1 MNKKNTIMNIIII
14 IFMGLSYL
22 SLDIGLRY
30 ITYDSYK
37 FYHYKNIVPILF
49 SLSWI
54 ALFIGIFYFIKP
66 KKRKVFYIITLVISN
81 ILCLSQYLHFKTL
94 NRFFGISD
102 MFLIGEGSKYL
113 NHTLAYIDFKLLS
126 VMSLS
131 IIFSIIPIIF
141 SKKYHEQIRDK
152 SYFGFLSMI
161 TVIIVIGLSLSARL
175 NMGREAKNSYDVSL
189 SAKSTYMEFNNP
201 SKNIQISGMYE
212 SIFRGGYIYIRDKV
226 KYNPNEIKKEIKSYI
241 KNNKKDVSIN
251 EYTGIFEDKNL
262 IVIMV
267 ESLDNFLV
275 TDKTM
280 PTLLKLSNE
289 GLNFTNRYSPAFGGG
304 QTINSEFALNTG
316 LYTSLEE
323 NIFNSSNTYK
333 TSLANKFKDNG
344 YSANSI
350 HFNNGVFY
358 NRSEFHKNLGY
369 DNHYALSD
377 MKDID
382 HDNYNYE
389 YDTNLILNNDVSNLI
404 IPSNDKFLTFI
415 TTYSNHLPYNSTV
428 KRCQDNK
435 YGITIKN
442 DEELSCIY
450 NLAWDTDQMFYLL
463 IEELKDRNI
472 LDDTVLVIASDH
484 YMYGYSKIKETRNIY
499 DSNLLQHTPF
509 IIWSNNIEH
518 KDIDILV
525 DTSDILPT
533 ILNMFNIEYN
543 PNLYVGE
550 DIFNKDRNNYIY
562 FSEDVYYKDNNL
574 YNINDNTGD
583 KEIYE
588 EIKETIKF
596 NNNLVK
602 NNYLRDKD

>member
-14 IFMGLSYL
+14 IFVCLSYL

-30 ITYDSYK
+30 ITYDGYK

-54 ALFIGIFYFIKP
+54 SLFLGIFYLIRP
-66 KKRKVFYIITLVISN
+66 KRRKVFYIITLVISN
-81 ILCLSQYLHFKTL
+81 ILCLSQYLHFRTL
-94 NRFFGISD
+94 NRFYGISD
-102 MFLIGEGSKYL
+102 IFLIGEGSKYF
-113 NHTLAYIDFKLLS
+113 NHTLTYIDYKLLTI
-126 VMSLS
+126 MLIS
-131 IIFSIIPIIF
+131 IIFSVIPIIF
-141 SKKYHEQIRDK
+141 SKKYHEQVRDK
-152 SYFGFLSMI
+152 SYFCFLAMI
-161 TVIIVIGLSLSARL
+161 TIISVIGLSLSARL
-175 NMGREAKNSYDVSL
+175 NMGKEAKDSYDASL
-189 SAKSTYMEFNNP
+189 SAKSSYIEFNNP
-201 SKNIQISGMYE
+201 SKNIQVSGMYE
-212 SIFRGGYIYIRDKV
+212 SFFRGCYIYVRDKIR
-226 KYNPNEIKKEIKSYI
+226 YNPDEINKEIKSYI
-241 KNNKKDVSIN
+241 KNNKKDVNNN
-251 EYTGIFEDKNL
+251 EYTGIFKDNNL
-262 IVIMV
+262 IFIMV
-267 ESLDNFLV
+267 ESLDKFLV
-275 TDKTM
+275 TNKTM
-280 PTLLKLSNE
+280 PTLYKLSNE

-333 TSLANKFKDNG
+333 SSLANKFKNKG

-377 MKDID
+377 MEDID

-389 YDTNLILNNDVSNLI
+389 YDTNLILSSDVSNLI
-404 IPSNDKFLTFI
+404 IPDNDRFLSFI
-415 TTYSNHLPYNSTV
+415 TTYSTHLPYTSANN
-428 KRCQDNK
+428 RCD
-435 YGITIKN
+435 TN
-442 DEELSCIY
+442 DELSCIY
-450 NLAWDTDQMFYLL
+450 SLAKDTDKMFDLL
-463 IEELKDRNI
+463 INELRKRNI
-472 LDDTVLVIASDH
+472 LDDTVIVIAADH
-484 YMYGYSKIKETRNIY
+484 YMYGYSKIEETRNIY

-509 IIWSNNIEH
+509 IIWSNSIEH
-518 KDIDILV
+518 KDIDTLV
-525 DTSDILPT
+525 DTADILPT
-533 ILNMFNIEYN
+533 ILNMFNIEYD

-550 DIFNKDRNNYIY
+550 DIFNNDRNDYIY
-562 FSEDVYYKDNNL
+562 FSEDIYYKDNKL

-588 EIKETIKF
+588 EIKGTIKF

>member
-1 MNKKNTIMNIIII
+1 MNKKNIIMNIIII
-14 IFMGLSYL
+14 IFMVLSFL

-30 ITYDSYK
+30 ITYENYK
-37 FYHYKNIVPILF
+37 FYHYKNIIPVLF

-54 ALFIGIFYFIKP
+54 SLFIGIFYLIKQRT
-66 KKRKVFYIITLVISN
+66 RKVFYIITLVISN
-81 ILCLSQYLHFKTL
+81 VLCLSQYLHFKTL

-102 MFLIGEGSKYL
+102 LFLIGEGSKYF
-113 NHTLAYIDFKLLS
+113 NHALINIDIKILIIILI
-126 VMSLS
+126 SL
-131 IIFSIIPIIF
+131 ILSIIPILLSI
-141 SKKYHEQIRDK
+141 KYYEQIRDK
-152 SYFGFLSMI
+152 AYFCFI
-161 TVIIVIGLSLSARL
+161 TIVTITCVIGLSLSAKIKL
-175 NMGREAKNSYDVSL
+175 GEEVDNSYDL
-189 SAKSTYMEFNNP
+189 STNIKSTYIEFNNP

-212 SIFRGGYIYIRDKV
+212 SIFRGGYVYLRDKL
-226 KYNPNEIKKEIKSYI
+226 KYNPKEIERDIESYI
-241 KNNKKDVSIN
+241 KNNKKEIVTN
-251 EYTGIFEDKNL
+251 EYTGIFKDKNL

-275 TDKTM
+275 TDKVM
-280 PTLLKLSNE
+280 PTLFKLSNE
-289 GLNFTNRYSPAFGGG
+289 GINFTNRYSPSFGGG

-333 TSLANKFKDNG
+333 TSLANKFKNNG

-350 HFNNGVFY
+350 HFNHGVFY
-358 NRSEFHKNLGY
+358 NRSEFHINLGF

-377 MKDID
+377 MEDID

-389 YDTNLILNNDVSNLI
+389 YDTNLILNESVSNLI
-404 IPSNDKFLTFI
+404 IPDNKFLSFI
-415 TTYSNHLPYNSTV
+415 TTYSTHLPYTSANN
-428 KRCQDNK
+428 RCN
-435 YGITIKN
+435 TN
-442 DEELSCIY
+442 EELSCIY
-450 NLAWDTDQMFYLL
+450 SLAHDTDQMFNLL
-463 IEELKDRNI
+463 IEKLNEKNI

-484 YMYGYSKIKETRNIY
+484 YMYGYSKISETRNIY

-525 DTSDILPT
+525 DTADILPT
-533 ILNMFNIEYN
+533 ILNMFNIEYD

-550 DIFNKDRNNYIY
+550 DIFSKDRNNYIY
-562 FSEDVYYKDNNL
+562 FSEDIYYKDNKL
-574 YNINDNTGD
+574 YNINNNTGD
-583 KEIYE
+583 KEIYK

>member
-1 MNKKNTIMNIIII
+1 MNKKNIVMNIIII

-30 ITYDSYK
+30 ITYNSYK

-54 ALFIGIFYFIKP
+54 SLFIGIFYLIKP
-66 KKRKVFYIITLVISN
+66 QKRKVFYITTLTISN

-94 NRFFGISD
+94 NRFFSFSD

-113 NHTLAYIDFKLLS
+113 NHTLTYIDFKLLT
-126 VMSLS
+126 VITIS
-131 IIFSIIPIIF
+131 IILSIIPITF
-141 SKKYHEQIRDK
+141 SKKYYEQIRNK
-152 SYFGFLSMI
+152 TYFCVLIIISIICVDGFSI
-161 TVIIVIGLSLSARL
+161 SARIKL
-175 NMGREAKNSYDVSL
+175 EKIDSSHDL
-189 SAKSTYMEFNNP
+189 SNDIKSTYIEFNNP
-201 SKNIQISGMYE
+201 SKNIQISGIYE
-212 SIFRGGYIYIRDKV
+212 SIFRGGYIYLRDKL
-226 KYNPNEIKKEIKSYI
+226 KYNPSEIKKEIKNYI
-241 KNNKKDVSIN
+241 KNNKKENTIN

-262 IVIMV
+262 IFIMV

-275 TDKTM
+275 TNKTM
-280 PTLLKLSNE
+280 PTLYKLSNE

-333 TSLANKFKDNG
+333 TSLANKFKSKS

-358 NRSEFHKNLGY
+358 NRSEFHINLGF
-369 DNHYALSD
+369 DNHYALLD
-377 MKDID
+377 MKNID

-389 YDTNLILNNDVSNLI
+389 YDTNLILNEKVSNLI
-404 IPSNDKFLTFI
+404 IPTEDRFLTFI

-435 YGITIKN
+435 YGITVKN

-450 NLAWDTDQMFYLL
+450 NLAYDTDQMFYLL
-463 IEELKDRNI
+463 IEKLKEKNI
-472 LDDTVLVIASDH
+472 LDDTVLVIAADH
-484 YMYGYSKIKETRNIY
+484 YMYGYSKIEETRNIY

-518 KDIDILV
+518 KDIDIPV
-525 DTSDILPT
+525 DTADILPT

-562 FSEDVYYKDNNL
+562 FSEDIYYKDNKL
-574 YNINDNTGD
+574 YNINNNTGD
-583 KEIYE
+583 KEIYK

>member
-1 MNKKNTIMNIIII
+1 MNKKNIVMNIIII

-54 ALFIGIFYFIKP
+54 SLFIGIFYLIKP
-66 KKRKVFYIITLVISN
+66 PKRKVFYITTLTISN

-94 NRFFGISD
+94 NRFFSFSD

-113 NHTLAYIDFKLLS
+113 NHTLTYIDFKLLT
-126 VMSLS
+126 VITIS
-131 IIFSIIPIIF
+131 IILSIIPITF
-141 SKKYHEQIRDK
+141 SKKYYEQIRNK
-152 SYFGFLSMI
+152 TYFCVLIIISIICVVGFSI
-161 TVIIVIGLSLSARL
+161 SARIKL
-175 NMGREAKNSYDVSL
+175 EKTDSSHNL
-189 SAKSTYMEFNNP
+189 SNDIKSTYIEFNNP
-201 SKNIQISGMYE
+201 SKNIQISGIYE
-212 SIFRGGYIYIRDKV
+212 SIFRGGYIYLRDKL
-226 KYNPNEIKKEIKSYI
+226 KYNPSEIKKEIKNYI
-241 KNNKKDVSIN
+241 KNNKKENTIN

-262 IVIMV
+262 IFIMV

-275 TDKTM
+275 TNKTM
-280 PTLLKLSNE
+280 PTLYKLSNE

-333 TSLANKFKDNG
+333 TSLANKFKSKS

-358 NRSEFHKNLGY
+358 NRSEFHINLGF
-369 DNHYALSD
+369 DNHYALLD
-377 MKDID
+377 MKNID

-389 YDTNLILNNDVSNLI
+389 YDTNLILNEKVSNLI
-404 IPSNDKFLTFI
+404 IPTEDRFLTFI

-450 NLAWDTDQMFYLL
+450 NLAYDTDQMFYLL
-463 IEELKDRNI
+463 IEKLKEKNI

-484 YMYGYSKIKETRNIY
+484 YMYGYSKIEETRNIY

-518 KDIDILV
+518 KDIDIPV
-525 DTSDILPT
+525 DTADILPT

-562 FSEDVYYKDNNL
+562 FSEDIYYKDNKL
-574 YNINDNTGD
+574 YNINNNTGD
-583 KEIYE
+583 KEIYK